1 MSGVSLTEGDVAQ
14 LARQA
19 VDLVDPDIEIQIE
32 PAKVDDPYR
41 FGPHAWLVYP
51 LLDGRRSFG
60 VYLVSSDSEAEA
72 SEKLRDA
79 IAGHLG
85 EADPDAG

>member
-32 PAKVDDPYR
+32 PAQVDDPYR

-51 LLDGRRSFG
+51 LFDGRRSVG

-72 SEKLRDA
+72 GQKLRDG
-79 IAGHLG
+79 IAGYVRDPH
-85 EADPDAG
+85 PDAG